1 MKNEASKDHDEPQK
15 IQEQTEQNP
24 KFNEIIDK
32 FEKELVDK
40 LLSKQ
45 NVKYETDQEYKAQG
59 DQVLS
64 IGEDEI

>member
-1 MKNEASKDHDEPQK
+1 MKNEASKDHEEPQE
-15 IQEQTEQNP
+15 IQDQTEQKP
-24 KFNEIIDK
+24 TFNEIIDK